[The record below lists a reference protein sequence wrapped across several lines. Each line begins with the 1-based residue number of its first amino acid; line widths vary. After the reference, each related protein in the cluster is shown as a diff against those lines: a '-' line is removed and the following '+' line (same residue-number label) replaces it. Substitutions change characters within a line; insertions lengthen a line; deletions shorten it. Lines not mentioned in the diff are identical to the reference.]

1 MTDKNYLKKLAD
13 MQTQIKE
20 LVPDSENGERR
31 MNKSEA
37 IEILEEVKILDDS
50 IYQYSKAY
58 LEALDVAIGAL
69 KVDAIPINWIKAVLN
84 ERHKVIEDK
93 SNSEERI
100 RYYEEVEDA
109 INELLIWWA
118 ERKEE

>member
-1 MTDKNYLKKLAD
+1 
-13 MQTQIKE
+13 
-20 LVPDSENGERR
+20 

-58 LEALDVAIGAL
+58 LEALDVAIDAL
-69 KVDAIPINWIKAVLN
+69 KTDAIPINWIKSVLN

-109 INELLIWWA
+109 INQLLIWWA
-118 ERKEE
+118 VRRKE

>member
-1 MTDKNYLKKLAD
+1 
-13 MQTQIKE
+13 
-20 LVPDSENGERR
+20 

-37 IEILEEVKILDDS
+37 IEILEEVKTLDDS
-50 IYQYSKAY
+50 IYQYSEAY

-69 KVDAIPINWIKAVLN
+69 KADAIPINWIKAVLN

-100 RYYEEVEDA
+100 LYYEEVEDA

>member
-1 MTDKNYLKKLAD
+1 
-13 MQTQIKE
+13 
-20 LVPDSENGERR
+20 
-31 MNKSEA
+31 MNKSETV
-37 IEILEEVKILDDS
+37 EILEEVKILDDS

-58 LEALDVAIGAL
+58 LEALDVAIDAL
-69 KVDAIPINWIKAVLN
+69 KTDAIPINWIKAVLN
-84 ERHKVIEDK
+84 VRHKVIEDK

-109 INELLIWWA
+109 INQLLIWWA

>member
-1 MTDKNYLKKLAD
+1 
-13 MQTQIKE
+13 
-20 LVPDSENGERR
+20 

-50 IYQYSKAY
+50 IYQFSKAY

-69 KVDAIPINWIKAVLN
+69 KADAIPINWIKAVLN

-100 RYYEEVEDA
+100 LYYEEVEDA